1 MNAQT
6 HWEPPLLSEPA
17 GWRQWMEV
25 RHGAKRQ
32 EKQGRRKAK
41 TVEGCLFS
49 SGTVSVETR
58 RGHSVS
64 GTRARKILENLLCL
78 LACLLT
84 IKSQLQSVVHLFL
97 SDWVVLAADNWDQL
111 SSQVEAKRSSTRLT
125 P

>member
-17 GWRQWMEV
+17 GWRQWTEV

-84 IKSQLQSVVHLFL
+84 IKSQLQSVLHLFL
-97 SDWVVLAADNWDQL
+97 SDWIVLATDRQL
-111 SSQVEAKRSSTRLT
+111 GPANQ
-125 P
+125 PG